1 MKKARFSLILFAL
14 CTILSCEKLDTSIP
28 NQGTETTEA
37 KSDDSNSTY
46 KVSDLFSSEFQ
57 ESLIENGGTLTD
69 VWLSGYIVGYISG
82 TTISS
87 AKFNTGDKRS
97 NILLADSPFETDPAN
112 CVPVQLSTSPAAA
125 NTVRNALNLND
136 HPDNL
141 GKKVKVFGD
150 IVKGYM
156 STIGMKGTTK
166 YLFLADDF
174 DYESYYAEQ
183 NEQDD
188 ETEDEQEEDNKDDN
202 TEDKPGSDEDAD
214 DSILEVDVYSVADLL
229 GPLTD
234 YYRAHGVASISNCLV
249 KGYIVGYVRKNKS
262 TISQTSFELT
272 FPVESNIVLADNP
285 NETDYQNC
293 IAVQLTT
300 GSTYIA
306 TREALNLKE
315 HPENHHRCVTVLGS
329 IQKYMGV
336 LGVKNTRDYF
346 WAEE

>member
-1 MKKARFSLILFAL
+1 MKKAQFPVILLAICCF
-14 CTILSCEKLDTSIP
+14 LSCEKLDTSIP
-28 NQGTETTEA
+28 DQDTETTEA
-37 KSDDSNSTY
+37 KDDDSSSTY
-46 KVSDLFSSEFQ
+46 QVGDVFSNDFQ
-57 ESLIENGGTLTD
+57 EELIDNDGTITG
-69 VWLSGYIVGYISG
+69 VWLSGYIVGYVSG

-87 AKFNTGDKRS
+87 AKFQTGDKQS
-97 NILLADSPFETDPAN
+97 NILLADSPFETAPAN

-141 GKKVKVFGD
+141 GKKIKVFGN

-156 STIGMKGTTK
+156 STTGMKSTTK
-166 YLFLADDF
+166 YLFLTDEF

-183 NEQDD
+183 NRQDD
-188 ETEDEQEEDNKDDN
+188 ETGDEQEEDNKDDN
-202 TEDKPGSDEDAD
+202 SEDKPGSNEDAD

-229 GPLTD
+229 EPLAN
-234 YYRAHGVASISNCLV
+234 YFKAHGVASISNCLV

-272 FPVESNIVLADNP
+272 FPVESNIVLADRP
-285 NETDYQNC
+285 DETDCNKC

-300 GSTYIA
+300 GSTYLA
-306 TREALNLKE
+306 TREALNLKA
-315 HPENHHRCVTVLGS
+315 HPENHHRSVTVLGS